1 VEQVVEL
8 CLQQKR
14 GKLLLLREIKNGD
27 IWEHSSDV
35 KLRCDLY
42 SLKKSLDICRFMIRT
57 NHYVENINSIP
68 YDYPLKADI
77 TIITKDKI
85 ETKLMEI

>member
-1 VEQVVEL
+1 
-8 CLQQKR
+8 
-14 GKLLLLREIKNGD
+14 
-27 IWEHSSDV
+27 
-35 KLRCDLY
+35 
-42 SLKKSLDICRFMIRT
+42 MIRT